1 MFEAL
6 AGGIALFLDPTVL
19 LLVALAVPVGLVMG
33 VLPGLSGLSALALL
47 LPFVYGLQPMP
58 GLAFL
63 LAAHAVVCT
72 GGSLTAIVLG
82 IPGAPANAA
91 TVIEGEP
98 LREQDRHGEAI
109 GAALAASGLGGIVGV
124 VALIALL
131 PLMVPL
137 VKLFGAPET
146 FTLALLGVV
155 CIAII
160 GREDPLRGLIAA
172 ALGMFLATIGYQRI
186 TGEPR
191 FWLEADYLLDGVRLV
206 PLVLGLF
213 AVPEVI
219 GLIAEARR
227 RPGAVGARR
236 GVGQG
241 LAAVPRHLAV
251 SLRSSLI
258 GVLVGIIPGVG
269 GETAPFLAY
278 ASAKKRA
285 ADAPG
290 GAERFGRGAIAGII
304 APESSNNA
312 KEGGALLT
320 TLALGL
326 PGSSG
331 MAVLLGGFLLLGLE
345 PGPDFLDQHMDIAIG
360 LAITLALANLLAVI
374 LMIAC
379 APLMLRVLSVPP
391 FYLAPAILALVVV
404 GTFAVA
410 SEPNDILAVF
420 CFGVLGWFMRCY
432 GYSRPALLLGFI
444 LAPLIETYLHISLR
458 SHGVGFVLQPGVLAI
473 AAFLLLGL
481 FWGRLTAALR
491 ALAGRGAA

>member
-1 MFEAL
+1 MLEAL

-19 LLVALAVPVGLVMG
+19 LLIALAVPVGLVMG

-47 LPFVYGLQPMP
+47 LPFVYGMQHMP

-63 LAAHAVVCT
+63 LAAHAVVST

-91 TVIEGEP
+91 TVIDGGP
-98 LREQDRHGEAI
+98 LRAQGRHGEAI
-109 GAALAASGLGGIVGV
+109 GAALAASGLGGLIGV

-131 PLMVPL
+131 PLLLPI

-146 FTLALLGVV
+146 FVLALLGVI

-172 ALGMFLATIGYQRI
+172 ALGMFLSTFGWQRI

-191 FWLEADYLLDGVRLV
+191 FWLDFDYLLDGMRLV
-206 PLVLGLF
+206 PMVLGLF
-213 AVPEVI
+213 AVPEAI
-219 GLIAEARR
+219 GLGVEAVRRSGNGGRAALQADLGRGLLAPFR
-227 RPGAVGARR
+227 RPL
-236 GVGQG
+236 
-241 LAAVPRHLAV
+241 LA
-251 SLRSSLI
+251 LRSSLI
-258 GVLVGIIPGVG
+258 GVLVGIVPGVG

-285 ADAPG
+285 PASEG
-290 GAERFGRGAIAGII
+290 FGKGAIAGVV
-304 APESSNNA
+304 APECSNNA

-326 PGSSG
+326 PGSAG

-345 PGPDFLDQHMDIAIG
+345 PGPDFLDAHMDIAIG
-360 LAITLALANLLAVI
+360 LAITLAVANLLAVL

-379 APLMLRVLSVPP
+379 APLMLRVLA
-391 FYLAPAILALVVV
+391 APARFLSPAIMVLVVLGV
-404 GTFAVA
+404 YAVA
-410 SEPNDILAVF
+410 NEPYDVLAVF
-420 CFGVLGWFMRCY
+420 LFGVLGWFMRAY

-458 SHGVGFVLQPGVLAI
+458 RYGLDFLLQPGVLAI
-473 AAFLLLGL
+473 AAFLLVGL
-481 FWGRLTAALR
+481 LWPRLWSLLRRGR
-491 ALAGRGAA
+491 AGGGA

>member
-1 MFEAL
+1 MLEAL
-6 AGGIALFLDPTVL
+6 AGGIALFTDPTVL
-19 LLVALAVPVGLVMG
+19 LLIALAVPVGLVMG

-47 LPFVYGLQPMP
+47 LPFVYGMQPMP

-91 TVIEGEP
+91 TVIDGAP
-98 LREQDRHGEAI
+98 LRAQGRHGEAI

-124 VALIALL
+124 VALVALL
-131 PLMVPL
+131 PLLLPI

-146 FTLALLGVV
+146 FTLALLGVI

-172 ALGMFLATIGYQRI
+172 ALGMFLATFGWQRI

-191 FWLEADYLLDGVRLV
+191 FWLDVDYLLDGMRLV
-206 PLVLGLF
+206 PMVLGLF

-219 GLIAEARR
+219 GLAVEAARR
-227 RPGAVGARR
+227 AGNGHQAASQAALRLGLKAPFRR
-236 GVGQG
+236 FG
-241 LAAVPRHLAV
+241 L

-258 GVLVGIIPGVG
+258 GVLVGIVPGVG

-285 ADAPG
+285 AASEG
-290 GAERFGRGAIAGII
+290 FGKGAIAGIV
-304 APESSNNA
+304 APECSNNA

-326 PGSSG
+326 PGSAG
-331 MAVLLGGFLLLGLE
+331 MAVLLGGFLVLGLE
-345 PGPDFLDQHMDIAIG
+345 PGPDFLDAHMDIAIG
-360 LAITLALANLLAVI
+360 LAITLAFANLLAVMV
-374 LMIAC
+374 MIAC
-379 APLMLRVLSVPP
+379 APLMLRVLAVPP
-391 FYLAPAILALVVV
+391 HFLAPAIMVLVVI
-404 GTFAVA
+404 GTYAVA
-410 SEPNDILAVF
+410 NQPYDVLAVF
-420 CFGVLGWFMRCY
+420 LFGLLGWFMRAY

-458 SHGVGFVLQPGVLAI
+458 SHGAAFLVQPGVLAI
-473 AAFLLLGL
+473 AAFLLVGL
-481 FWGRLTAALR
+481 SWSRFWAL
-491 ALAGRGAA
+491 LRGWRSGGDA